1 MESIKGDKFKYEYYL
16 ISETSVEFSD
26 KDRVRE
32 FKFDKISNSSNDGF
46 IIYDLIVFLKIL
58 CWFCSLFLFMNDL
71 SSTAIARE

>member
-58 CWFCSLFLFMNDL
+58 CWFCSLFLFMKDL